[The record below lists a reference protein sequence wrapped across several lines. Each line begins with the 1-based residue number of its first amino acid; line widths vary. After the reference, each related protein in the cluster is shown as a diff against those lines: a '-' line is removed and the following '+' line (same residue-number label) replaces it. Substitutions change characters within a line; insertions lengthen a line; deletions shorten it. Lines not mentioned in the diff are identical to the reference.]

1 MLRLPLRPGTNSN
14 RLEIRNHVNNKKKYK
29 ESRFKAEKIGSTLDS
44 PAQTWTTTKKFMGWK
59 ETGGP
64 PNQLNI
70 GGNLVTKAAS
80 IAMEMNHFFM
90 NKVKAIRKGI
100 RYLPNSFSRCK
111 QVMEGKDCKL
121 YLQHVSIAKVNKLL
135 RSLKTTKST
144 GIDGLDNFSI
154 KVAADI
160 IDKPLHHI
168 ISLSIMQNRFPR
180 TWKFSKVV
188 PLHKKQCR
196 LEMKN
201 YRPVSILSP
210 LSKILEKVVYEQLYE
225 YFSKN
230 RILHPNLHGY
240 RQCRST
246 QTALLTMYDRWVK
259 AAVAGQVSGAVL
271 LDLSAAFDLVDQ
283 ELLVSKLG
291 IYGLDRDLLCWIQ
304 SYLSNRYQ
312 AVWVDHAL
320 SDFVPVEVGV
330 PQGSNLGPLFFLVF
344 FNDLLYDLESDVDS
358 YADDTTITTTA
369 KTVSEIGIKL
379 TSDCARVS
387 NWMRSNR
394 LKLNPDKTH
403 IMTLGTSERLRTL
416 REPVRVTMDHFL
428 LEEDPEQSEILLGC
442 HIQTNLKWHN
452 HIKNLLRKLKNRVV
466 GLMKIRSILPFH
478 HRKIISE
485 GLFNSVLVY
494 CLPLFGGMG
503 VGDMK
508 ELQVMQNK
516 VARMVTKMPPR
527 SERSTMYKKLG
538 WLTINQLV
546 FYHTSIQVFKIRSNN
561 EPEHLASIL
570 RLDSRNRRILIPNL
584 NLKIAQDSFTVR
596 GAASWNLL
604 PLSIREQTKI
614 GIFKKL
620 MKSWVLDNISMF
632 LE

>member
-1 MLRLPLRPGTNSN
+1 
-14 RLEIRNHVNNKKKYK
+14 
-29 ESRFKAEKIGSTLDS
+29 
-44 PAQTWTTTKKFMGWK
+44 MGWR

-64 PNQLNI
+64 PSQLNI
-70 GGNLVTKAAS
+70 GGKHVTKAAT
-80 IAMEMNHFFM
+80 IAKELNHFFK
-90 NKVKAIRKGI
+90 NKVETIRKGI

-111 QVMEGKDCKL
+111 QVMEGKYCKL
-121 YLQHVSIAKVNKLL
+121 YLQHISIAKVNKLL
-135 RSLKTTKST
+135 KSLKKTKST
-144 GIDGLDNFSI
+144 GIDGLDNYCI

-168 ISLSIMQNRFPR
+168 ISLSIMQSRFPR
-180 TWKFSKVV
+180 SWKFSKVV

-196 LEMKN
+196 LEVKN

-210 LSKILEKVVYEQLYE
+210 LSKILEKVVYEQLNE

-230 RILHPNLHGY
+230 KILHPNLHGY

-246 QTALLTMYDRWVK
+246 QTALITMYDRWVK

-271 LDLSAAFDLVDQ
+271 LDLSAAFDLVDP
-283 ELLVSKLG
+283 ELLVSKFR
-291 IYGLDRDLLCWIQ
+291 IYGLDKDFLTWIQ

-320 SDFVPVEVGV
+320 SDFVPCEVGV

-344 FNDLLYDLESDVDS
+344 FNDLLYDLKSDVDS
-358 YADDTTITTTA
+358 YADDTTLTATA

-387 NWMRSNR
+387 NWMSSNR

-403 IMTLGTSERLRTL
+403 IMTLGTAERLRIL
-416 REPVRVTMDHFL
+416 QEPVKVTMDQIL
-428 LEEDPEQSEILLGC
+428 LEEDPKKSEILLGC
-442 HIQTNLKWHN
+442 HIQTNLKWHQ
-452 HIKNLLRKLKNRVV
+452 HIENLLGKLKNRLV
-466 GLMKIRSILPFH
+466 GLMKIRFILPFH
-478 HRKIISE
+478 LRKTISE
-485 GLFNSVLVY
+485 GLFNSVLIY
-494 CLPLFGGMG
+494 CLPLFGGMS

-516 VARMVTKMPPR
+516 VARIVTTMPPR

-546 FYHTSIQVFKIRSNN
+546 FYHTAIQVFKIRSNN

-570 RLDSRNRRILIPNL
+570 RLDSRNRRILIPNV

-596 GAASWNLL
+596 GASSWNLL

-614 GIFKKL
+614 GIFKKHV
-620 MKSWVLDNISMF
+620 KNWVLANIAMF
-632 LE
+632 LD